1 MTDTNTI
8 DDLFDFPCDFPIK
21 IMGQDS
27 TVLKSHVEA
36 TAAAQNVAIVSLTE
50 RSSSKGNYVALTLTV
65 KATSRAQLDELYR
78 AIGSSDNVKAML

>member
-1 MTDTNTI
+1 MTDTNAI

-27 TVLKSHVEA
+27 AALKAHVET
-36 TAAAQNVAIVSLTE
+36 TANAQNVAIVSLTE

-65 KATSRAQLDELYR
+65 KATSRAQLDALYQ
-78 AIGSSDNVKAML
+78 AIGANDNVKAML

>member
-1 MTDTNTI
+1 MTDTTSI

-27 TVLKSHVEA
+27 DVLKRHIEA
-36 TAAAQNVAIVSLTE
+36 TAREQNVDVVSVTE

-65 KATSRAQLDELYR
+65 RATSREQLDELYR
-78 AIGSSDNVKAML
+78 AVGAHANVKAML